1 VLNVRKSRGSD
12 MDRCINGDQA
22 THFFGWMENLNV
34 VNFICDCKVA
44 STTLETWPTLC
55 ISSAYEGKTQ
65 VGWVVAKG

>member
-1 VLNVRKSRGSD
+1 
-12 MDRCINGDQA
+12 
-22 THFFGWMENLNV
+22 MENLNV